1 MSDQIPIEEFN
12 TTPEE
17 SRHNKKQLWLT
28 LVVMLVSFC
37 VGALLL
43 LFLLWLVFEKIL
55 PPGWLQQSTGS

>member
-1 MSDQIPIEEFN
+1 MSNLNPREEFK

-17 SRHNKKQLWLT
+17 SRQNKKQLWLT

-43 LFLLWLVFEKIL
+43 LFILWYNNKKFL